1 MASRTLRTALIGC
14 VFGLSLGGLPA
25 LATENP
31 TSADQVARP
40 GGTIPGNPRIA
51 LVRVAEGFQDPTN
64 VASANDGSGRIF
76 VTERVGRIRVVDRNG
91 RVLPEPFLDLT
102 NFNPLGTDVQ
112 TGFVEQGLYS
122 VAFHPRFRE
131 NGYFFVHYASLPFN
145 GDGVIVRLQVDR
157 NSPNAVSAERIRETA
172 RVIMR
177 IEQPY
182 YNHNGGQIEFG
193 PDGFLYIGS
202 GDGGWEGD
210 PLQAG
215 QDLNTLLGKL
225 LRIDVDVPED
235 DGRPYRIPRDNPY
248 ATAAREQLM
257 TLFGIT
263 EQQFG
268 QIRTRA
274 RPEIFAYGLRNP
286 YEFSFD
292 RRTGDIFIADVGQN
306 HWEEIDWI
314 PSRTRG
320 QNFGWPHMQG
330 SHCHPM
336 TGPNDRCPQIGLL
349 PIAEYPHEEAYP
361 GAPKRA
367 EGSGCSA
374 QGLGVAN
381 NLGPQSMYLVGD
393 WCSGRVFGTAWD
405 ENARRWQMQE
415 LLHTDLQF
423 TAGGYDEDGNVMAV
437 NAFNFYIGEQGATQN
452 PPGALWRVV
461 RADQV
466 PQGAVTARTAPPP
479 QAQPASAPG
488 AGQGQTVE
496 PGVRVQ
502 PGQQPQQQQP
512 AR

>member
-1 MASRTLRTALIGC
+1 MQARTLRAALMGC
-14 VFGLSLGGLPA
+14 AMSLSLAAPPA

-31 TSADQVARP
+31 TNADQIARP
-40 GGTIPGNPRIA
+40 GGTLPGNPRIA
-51 LVRVAEGFQDPTN
+51 LVRVADGFQDPTN
-64 VASANDGSGRIF
+64 VANANDGSGRIF

-91 RVLPEPFLDLT
+91 QLQPEPFLDLT

-145 GDGVIVRLQVDR
+145 GDGVIVRLQVD
-157 NSPNAVSAERIRETA
+157 PNNPNVVSAERIRQTA
-172 RVIMR
+172 KVILR

-210 PLQAG
+210 PLDAG
-215 QDLNTLLGKL
+215 QDLNTLLGKV

-235 DGRPYRIPRDNPY
+235 DGRAYRIPRDNPF

-263 EQQFG
+263 EQEFSR
-268 QIRTRA
+268 IRTRS
-274 RPEIFAYGLRNP
+274 RPEIFAHGLRNP

-292 RRTGDIFIADVGQN
+292 RRTGDLYIADVGQN

-314 PSRTRG
+314 PARSSGG
-320 QNFGWPHMQG
+320 QNFGWSRMMG
-330 SHCHPM
+330 SHCFPA
-336 TGPNDRCPQIGLL
+336 TGPNDRCAQVGLL
-349 PIAEYPHEEAYP
+349 PVAEYPHEEAYP
-361 GAPKRA
+361 GAPKRD

-374 QGLGVAN
+374 LGLGVAN
-381 NLGPQSMYLVGD
+381 NLGPESMYLVGD
-393 WCSGRVFGTAWD
+393 WCSGRVFALGWD
-405 ENARRWQMQE
+405 DGARRWQLQE
-415 LLHTDLQF
+415 LAKTDLQF
-423 TAGGYDEDGNVMAV
+423 TGGGYDEDGNVLAV
-437 NAFNFYIGEQGATQN
+437 NSHNFYIGEQGATQN
-452 PPGALWRVV
+452 PPGSLWRVV

-466 PQGAVTARTAPPP
+466 PQGAVTARTATP
-479 QAQPASAPG
+479 QPQPAAAP
-488 AGQGQTVE
+488 AGQRQ
-496 PGVRVQ
+496 
-502 PGQQPQQQQP
+502 
-512 AR
+512 